1 MKPNNP
7 IIIAEV
13 GVNHNGNLKLL
24 NKLIDSVSK
33 TGVKFIKFQ
42 AFITDKLVTKNS
54 PKSNYKIKLN

>member
-33 TGVKFIKFQ
+33 TGVNFIKFQ

-54 PKSNYKIKLN
+54 PKANYQKKLN

>member
-33 TGVKFIKFQ
+33 TGVNLLSFRLLSLI
-42 AFITDKLVTKNS
+42 NW
-54 PKSNYKIKLN
+54 